1 MHFAFLGEGGRGV
14 AQVKVRDKPDEC
26 ADRLTRPGNAARGE
40 AKVKGPC
47 HQPQNSTNKIL
58 DITTLKRQPKLL

>member
-1 MHFAFLGEGGRGV
+1 MKAGDNP
-14 AQVKVRDKPDEC
+14 KEC
-26 ADRLTRPGNAARGE
+26 VERLTKPGNGVRGE
-40 AKVKGPC
+40 AKVKGPS

>member
-1 MHFAFLGEGGRGV
+1 M
-14 AQVKVRDKPDEC
+14 KVGNNPEEC
-26 ADRLTRPGNAARGE
+26 VERLARPGNGARGE
-40 AKVKGPC
+40 AKVKGTS